1 MLAQMGFG
9 MEPLLLRC
17 RKTNRTFDSGFANDP
32 GCLAEVWN
40 ATIRVT
46 CPHCQEEHEIK
57 IREAFL
63 INTLSREIMGAG
75 KSNVA
80 A

>member
-1 MLAQMGFG
+1 
-9 MEPLLLRC
+9 MEPLRFRC

-32 GCLAEVWN
+32 EALAEVWGN
-40 ATIRVT
+40 TVRVA
-46 CPHCQEEHEIK
+46 CPHCAEEHEIK

-63 INTLSREIMGAG
+63 IATLSKEIAMAG
-75 KSNVA
+75 GKGSSSLA

>member
-1 MLAQMGFG
+1 
-9 MEPLLLRC
+9 MEHLRFRC
-17 RKTNRTFDSGFANDP
+17 QKTNQSFDSTYANDP
-32 GCLAEVWN
+32 GSLAGIWN
-40 ATIRVT
+40 STVRVT

-63 INTLSREIMGAG
+63 IATLSKEIVMAG
-75 KSNVA
+75 NRSSSNLA